1 VSLQSPAGETPAP
14 AAEDSRNAHGL
25 QTSTR
30 DPDELRSSL
39 EAWFRSA
46 HSDARVTAFEMP
58 EHTGMSSLTVL
69 MEVEGRR
76 PAGAA
81 PERLVARIAP
91 DSTAVPVFP
100 TYDLEKQ
107 FLILEHLSQS
117 GAVPVPRVRLLE
129 LDTEPLGVPFFV
141 MDRVDGEIPADILP
155 YPFGSWLS
163 EADRADQARL
173 QDAAL
178 RALAAV
184 HGVPMPDD
192 LARRLAFDRPGAT
205 LLERHVAEQR
215 AYYEWCAADGV
226 RSSVIEEGFSW
237 LEANWPSEVADDVRL
252 SWGDAR
258 IGNMVFR
265 DFSPVALLDW
275 EMAGLGPREIDLG
288 WMIYLHRWFDDIA
301 TLMAIEPMRH
311 FMRVPD
317 AVSAYEAWSG
327 VTVRDIRW
335 YLFYAA
341 LRHGSIMFRVARRP
355 IAFGQAV
362 MPEDPNDLILHRSTL
377 EAMLSGEYWAGF
389 RA

>member
-1 VSLQSPAGETPAP
+1 
-14 AAEDSRNAHGL
+14 
-25 QTSTR
+25 
-30 DPDELRSSL
+30 
-39 EAWFRSA
+39 
-46 HSDARVTAFEMP
+46 
-58 EHTGMSSLTVL
+58 
-69 MEVEGRR
+69 
-76 PAGAA
+76 
-81 PERLVARIAP
+81 
-91 DSTAVPVFP
+91 
-100 TYDLEKQ
+100 
-107 FLILEHLSQS
+107 
-117 GAVPVPRVRLLE
+117 
-129 LDTEPLGVPFFV
+129 
-141 MDRVDGEIPADILP
+141 
-155 YPFGSWLS
+155 
-163 EADRADQARL
+163 
-173 QDAAL
+173 
-178 RALAAV
+178 
-184 HGVPMPDD
+184 
-192 LARRLAFDRPGAT
+192 
-205 LLERHVAEQR
+205 
-215 AYYEWCAADGV
+215 
-226 RSSVIEEGFSW
+226 
-237 LEANWPSEVADDVRL
+237 VADDVRL